1 MIASHMFAYP
11 VTIYIRILDMGFTRK
26 EIQESL
32 LENSYEVCATYH
44 LLAKEVLRSR
54 EVSNLLKSM
63 SGYWAQL
70 TSLFG
75 ALLHLTI
82 SYNGAEYR
90 SSTAL
95 PLIPPGILTTDPK
108 QLNGCSDWTG
118 FESVKVC

>member
-1 MIASHMFAYP
+1 M
-11 VTIYIRILDMGFTRK
+11 LDMGFTRR

-32 LENSYEVCATYH
+32 LENSYRVCATYYQRG
-44 LLAKEVLRSR
+44 ASFE
-54 EVSNLLKSM
+54 SM

-82 SYNGAEYR
+82 SCNGAEYR

-95 PLIPPGILTTDPK
+95 PLIAPSILTTNPK
-108 QLNGCSDWTG
+108 QLYGCSDWTG
-118 FESVKVC
+118 FESVKVR